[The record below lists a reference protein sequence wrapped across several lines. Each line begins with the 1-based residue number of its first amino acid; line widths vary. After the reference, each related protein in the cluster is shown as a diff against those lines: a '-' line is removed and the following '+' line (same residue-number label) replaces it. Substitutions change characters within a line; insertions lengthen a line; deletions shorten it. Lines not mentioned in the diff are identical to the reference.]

1 MMRTGVA
8 ALGALSLINLA
19 SAKPN
24 GHHRRH
30 QQLHEKRQEVVY
42 ETDYTYVTTQLPNV
56 VVYVD
61 ENGTPYSTST
71 DGQAAA
77 TSAAAAVVASSAPVY
92 TEAAA
97 QPAYSEAASSST
109 EIYVAPTPTT
119 LASVYNKAAISKD
132 STTQAPAYSSPAA
145 YSSAAASSSSSSKA
159 AASSPAASNGSGP
172 QGYGIVYSPYTD
184 AGGCKSQD
192 QVNSDFEK
200 IMAYA
205 SSNGDSYD
213 FVRTYGTDCNQV
225 LKVLNVCEK
234 YDLKIFAGIFNI
246 WEDDKFDIG
255 IAELLADVKSFG
267 NDWSRFNTISA
278 GNEVVNQGLL
288 AADKVGA
295 AVAKVRGAVNAAGY
309 SGKIVAVDTL
319 VAMVANADKLCDVSD
334 YVAVNAHPFFDGN
347 VAAENSGEWLLNS
360 IQEVSSACNGKPT
373 WITETGWPTQGS
385 TNNKAVPSVQNQ
397 KAALSSMKSA
407 VTSNVIWFTAFND
420 MWKTNSAATFNAEQ
434 YWGMC
439 N

>member
-1 MMRTGVA
+1 
-8 ALGALSLINLA
+8 LQWHFN
-19 SAKPN
+19 PN
-24 GHHRRH
+24 HHPGRH

-56 VVYVD
+56 VVFVD

-145 YSSAAASSSSSSKA
+145 YSSAASSTSSSKA
-159 AASSPAASNGSGP
+159 AAASGTTSNADRP
-172 QGYGIVYSPYTD
+172 QGYGIVYSPYLANHD
-184 AGGCKSQD
+184 CKSQD
-192 QVNSDFEK
+192 QINSEFAT

-205 SSNGDSYD
+205 SSNGESYD
-213 FVRTYGTDCNQV
+213 YVRLYGTDCNQV
-225 LKVLNVCEK
+225 SMVLQASEQYN
-234 YDLKIFAGIFNI
+234 LKIFAGVYTI
-246 WEDDKFDIG
+246 WDPKEF
-255 IAELLADVKSFG
+255 ATELSQLIKAANG
-267 NDWSRFNTISA
+267 DWSRFNTISI
-278 GNEVVNQGLL
+278 GNEVVNAGEVAVGDVAGLVQTARATL
-288 AADKVGA
+288 
-295 AVAKVRGAVNAAGY
+295 NAAGY
-309 SGKIVAVDTL
+309 GGPIVAVDTL
-319 VAMVANADKLCDVSD
+319 VAMVAHADKLCAVSD
-334 YVAVNAHPFFDGN
+334 YIAVNAHPFFDGN
-347 VAAENSGEWLLNS
+347 VAAENSGDWLLS
-360 IQEVSSACNGKPT
+360 QMQEVSAACGKDVV
-373 WITETGWPTQGS
+373 ITETGWPTQG
-385 TNNKAVPSVQNQ
+385 NANGKAVPSVQNQ

-420 MWKTNSAATFNAEQ
+420 MWKENTAATFNAEQ

>member
-1 MMRTGVA
+1 M
-8 ALGALSLINLA
+8 
-19 SAKPN
+19 
-24 GHHRRH
+24 
-30 QQLHEKRQEVVY
+30 
-42 ETDYTYVTTQLPNV
+42 TTQLPNV

-61 ENGTPYSTST
+61 ENGAPYSTST
-71 DGQAAA
+71 EGQAAA
-77 TSAAAAVVASSAPVY
+77 TSAAAAVVASSAPIY

-109 EIYVAPTPTT
+109 EIYVSPTPTT

-132 STTQAPAYSSPAA
+132 STTQAPASSSPAA

-159 AASSPAASNGSGP
+159 AASSPAASNGNGP

-200 IMAYA
+200 IMSYA
-205 SSNGDSYD
+205 SANGDSYD
-213 FVRTYGTDCNQV
+213 FVRTYGTDCDQV
-225 LKVLNVCEK
+225 SLVLNVCEK
-234 YDLKIFAGIFNI
+234 YDLKIFAGVYNI
-246 WEDDKFDIG
+246 WDSDSFDS
-255 IAELLADVKSFG
+255 ELSKLTAAAG
-267 NDWSRFNTISA
+267 NDWSRFNTISI
-278 GNEVVNQGLL
+278 GNEVVNQGKV
-288 AADKVGA
+288 AAGDVAGKVQKA
-295 AVAKVRGAVNAAGY
+295 RGVLNAAGY

-319 VAMVANADKLCDVSD
+319 VAMVAHPELCKVSD
-334 YVAVNAHPFFDGN
+334 YIAVNAHPFFDGN

-360 IQEVSSACNGKPT
+360 IQEVSSVCGGGDT

-385 TNNKAVPSVQNQ
+385 TNGKAVPSVQNQ

-407 VTSNVIWFTAFND
+407 VSSNVVWFTAFND
-420 MWKTNSAATFNAEQ
+420 MWKTNSASTFNAEQ